1 MGIVTSQI
9 EMLHVNI
16 QELGTDVYVNGKG
29 THSNVSKLRNNI
41 LLLKLC
47 MDEHQQIMEFVLSK

>member
-9 EMLHVNI
+9 EMLYVYM
-16 QELGTDVYVNGKG
+16 QELGTDVDGNGEI
-29 THSNVSKLRNNI
+29 THSNVGKLRNNI

-47 MDEHQQIMEFVLSK
+47 MNEHQQIMEFVPFK